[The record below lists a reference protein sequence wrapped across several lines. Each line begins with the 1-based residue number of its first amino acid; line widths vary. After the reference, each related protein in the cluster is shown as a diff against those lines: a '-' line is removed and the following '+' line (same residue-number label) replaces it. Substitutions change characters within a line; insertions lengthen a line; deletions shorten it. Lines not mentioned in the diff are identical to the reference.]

1 MREDNEKDS
10 LVALLLNRVQGS
22 MSFGIHHYAGDV
34 TYTVDGWLAKDQNAP
49 PQEAVDC
56 LYTSKNAVVK
66 ALVAS
71 VVEGGSGGTSKS
83 SKSTVGERLCH
94 DDGVLLTR
102 MYYLPRK

>member
-1 MREDNEKDS
+1 
-10 LVALLLNRVQGS
+10 

-66 ALVAS
+66 ALVS
-71 VVEGGSGGTSKS
+71 NVVEGGGPSKS
-83 SKSTVGERLCH
+83 SKSTVGKF
-94 DDGVLLTR
+94 LLLHR
-102 MYYLPRK
+102 FFSRID